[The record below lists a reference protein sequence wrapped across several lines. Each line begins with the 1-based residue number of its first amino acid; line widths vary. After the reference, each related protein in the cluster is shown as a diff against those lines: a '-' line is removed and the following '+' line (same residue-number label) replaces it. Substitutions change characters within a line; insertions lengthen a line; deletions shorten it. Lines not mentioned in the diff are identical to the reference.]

1 MSFLQEFKT
10 FAMRGNVV
18 DLAVGFIIGASFG
31 KIVSSLVADIIMPPI
46 GLILGGVDFSNLSLK
61 LKESSGNI
69 PPVEIKYGLFLN
81 TVIDF
86 AIIAFVI
93 FVLVKVMNK
102 LQGAVV
108 TPEPTTAKCPECL
121 MEVPIRAKKCGH
133 CSSVIEGKV

>member
-1 MSFLQEFKT
+1 
-10 FAMRGNVV
+10 MRGNVV

-31 KIVSSLVADIIMPPI
+31 KIVSSLVTDVIMPPI

-61 LKESSGNI
+61 LKESSGSI
-69 PPVEIKYGLFLN
+69 PAVEIKYGQFLN

-108 TPEPTTAKCPECL
+108 APEPTKVQCPECL
-121 MEVPIRAKKCGH
+121 MEVPIHAKKCGH